1 MNSFDLTNIF
11 VVNLENLKKC
21 FEVIKQKNQQSQQM
35 IMEAQKYIEE
45 CKKDPQFP
53 DILLTIFDD
62 ENEVSLFSLSLTHVS
77 GNRV

>member
-1 MNSFDLTNIF
+1 MTNIF
-11 VVNLENLKKC
+11 VVDLENLKKC

-35 IMEAQKYIEE
+35 ITEAQKYIEE

-53 DILLTIFDD
+53 EILLTVFDD
-62 ENEVSLFSLSLTHVS
+62 ENEVPILPPSLTHVF